1 MNINQNTKILISGI
15 FSLII
20 GVGVARFAF
29 TSLLPNMLDDFLSIK
44 QAGFLASINYAGY
57 LFGSIVAVFIQNMN
71 TKVLLFRLGLFISL
85 ATTLI
90 LALSTNY
97 LFWQFSRIIAG
108 FGSAMVLVVGS
119 SIVMSLLESEDKTKS
134 MGIHFSGIG
143 FSILCTDILVKILN
157 EFNFNWHNIWLA
169 IIIFGFI
176 LSVIPFLILTNKNTK
191 KQKFIKIK
199 FDTSIFTPFVILLIF
214 AYFTEGVGFVIQA
227 TFLPDI
233 VNQIIPGYG
242 ALTWLFVGLSGITS
256 CIILMNLAHKFGSI
270 NIIILALFL
279 QIIGILI
286 PTFTKTLTLNILSA
300 MLYGG
305 TFIGLVALFMH
316 LGGKM
321 SKGNPVVLMGALTTS
336 YGIGQVIAPLY
347 SVKMVEMFGSYDYAL
362 YLTAFIV
369 FGGLILMLISKKFYI

>member
-1 MNINQNTKILISGI
+1 MKINHNTSILISGI

-29 TSLLPNMLDDFLSIK
+29 TSLLPAMLDDFLNIK
-44 QAGFLASINYAGY
+44 QAGFLASINYIGY
-57 LFGSIVAVFIQNMN
+57 LLGSITAIFIHNMR
-71 TKVLLFRLGLFISL
+71 TKVLLFRLGLLMSFI
-85 ATTLI
+85 TTLV
-90 LALSTNY
+90 LAVSENL
-97 LFWQFSRIIAG
+97 LFWQISRVLAG

-119 SIVMSLLESEDKTKS
+119 SIVMSLLNSQHKTKL

-143 FSILCTDILVKILN
+143 FSILCTDILVKIVHT
-157 EFNFNWHNIWLA
+157 WHFHWQESWLILVAFGLILSIFPLYFLKPKSVAKVHASQAKPRANIW
-169 IIIFGFI
+169 
-176 LSVIPFLILTNKNTK
+176 
-191 KQKFIKIK
+191 
-199 FDTSIFTPFVILLIF
+199 TPFVILLIG

-242 ALTWLFVGLSGITS
+242 ALTWLFVGISGVGS
-256 CIILMNLAHKFGSI
+256 CVILTRLADSFGSI
-270 NIIILALFL
+270 NIIIFALFL

-286 PTFTKTLTLNILSA
+286 PTFTSILIFNILSA

-316 LGGKM
+316 LGGTM
-321 SKGNPVVLMGALTTS
+321 SKGNPVILMGALTTS

-347 SVKMVEMFGSYDYAL
+347 SVKMVAIFGNYDYAL
-362 YLTAFIV
+362 YLTASIV
-369 FGGLILMLISKKFYI
+369 AVGMVLMLWSKRMV